1 MSQPPKPESGRL
13 PGVEEASASY
23 DDGEEADTLAALA
36 EYRRTGVSYS
46 IEEAEAELDRLI
58 AERRARGA

>member
-1 MSQPPKPESGRL
+1 L